1 MISILM
7 PIYNGIEFI
16 NDSVVSILNQTYTK
30 WELVIGINGHPQ
42 NSDVYKIAKEYEKF
56 EPTKIKVYDLYTKGK
71 SNTLNEMI
79 KLCKYK
85 HVAILD
91 VDDIWLPTKL
101 EEQIP
106 YIDKYDVV
114 GTRCIYFGNSSHEP
128 TIPIGDLCNFDFFKF
143 NPVINSS
150 SIIKKELCFWDGNED
165 GVEDYDMWLR
175 LKMNG
180 KRFYNCDKILVKHRI
195 HNSSF
200 YNANGNHNHVGNL
213 LKKYISFT

>member
-1 MISILM
+1 M

-16 NDSVVSILNQTYTK
+16 NDSVESILNQTYTK
-30 WELVIGINGHPQ
+30 WELIIGINGHNQ
-42 NSDVYKIAKEYEKF
+42 NSDVYKLAKEYENKSN
-56 EPTKIKVYDLYTKGK
+56 KIKVYDLYTIKGK
-71 SNTLNEMI
+71 SNALNEML
-79 KLCKYK
+79 KLCNYN

-91 VDDIWLPTKL
+91 VDDIWLPRKI

-106 YIDKYDVV
+106 YIDNYDVV

-128 TIPIGDLCNFDFFKF
+128 IIPIGDLYNFNFLKF

-150 SIIKKELCFWDGNED
+150 SIIKKNLCYWDSKED

-175 LKMNG
+175 LRMDG

-195 HNSSF
+195 HQSSS
-200 YNANGNHNHVGNL
+200 YNAKGNHNQVGNL
-213 LKKYISFT
+213 LKKYITFT